1 MEEEKVGDDADE
13 LLSEE
18 MDFVEDGQENMYQLE
33 LHKFLDAEYIACD
46 NKSVCENYDEAQ

>member
-33 LHKFLDAEYIACD
+33 LHKFLDAEHIAYD
-46 NKSVCENYDEAQ
+46 NKSVSKDYYEAQ